1 MNDSSTP
8 AQNPAQLLE
17 RCMLRIDTLEM
28 RLTFLD
34 ELTDSL
40 DHMVTQQT
48 QQLLEMQAQLQ
59 LLYQRMEFT
68 KQQEH
73 GVEPFTVMGD
83 RPPHY

>member
-1 MNDSSTP
+1 MSDQVDAT
-8 AQNPAQLLE
+8 QLEQCLA
-17 RCMLRIDTLEM
+17 RIDALEM

-40 DHMVTQQT
+40 DQMVTQQT
-48 QQLLEMQAQLQ
+48 QQLLAMQAQMQ
-59 LLYQRMEFT
+59 ILYQRLEAS

-73 GVEPFTVMGD
+73 GVEPFNVLGD

>member
-1 MNDSSTP
+1 MSEQHT
-8 AQNPAQLLE
+8 LE
-17 RCMLRIDTLEM
+17 QCLARIDALEM

-40 DHMVTQQT
+40 DQMVTQQT
-48 QQLLEMQAQLQ
+48 QQLLEMQAQMQ
-59 LLYQRMEFT
+59 ILYQRLEAS

-73 GVEPFTVMGD
+73 GVEPFNVLGD

>member
-1 MNDSSTP
+1 MSDQVDAT
-8 AQNPAQLLE
+8 QLEQCLA
-17 RCMLRIDTLEM
+17 RIDVLEM

-40 DHMVTQQT
+40 DQMVTQQT
-48 QQLLEMQAQLQ
+48 QQLLAMQAQMQ
-59 LLYQRMEFT
+59 ILYQRLEAF

>member
-1 MNDSSTP
+1 VSEQHT
-8 AQNPAQLLE
+8 LE
-17 RCMLRIDTLEM
+17 QCLARIDALEM

-40 DHMVTQQT
+40 DQMVTQQT
-48 QQLLEMQAQLQ
+48 QQLLEVQAQMQ
-59 LLYQRMEFT
+59 ILYQRLEAS

-73 GVEPFTVMGD
+73 GVEPFNVLVD

>member
-1 MNDSSTP
+1 MSEQHT
-8 AQNPAQLLE
+8 LE
-17 RCMLRIDTLEM
+17 QCLARIDALEM

-40 DHMVTQQT
+40 DQMVTQQT
-48 QQLLEMQAQLQ
+48 QQLLAMQAQMQ
-59 LLYQRMEFT
+59 ILYQRLEAA

-73 GVEPFTVMGD
+73 GVEPFNVLGD